1 VRGHWAVAQER
12 RPSDRPSPSPPAP
25 EREGDGLPWW
35 EWAYAPA
42 WGLVVLGYLLVEAG
56 RRLRGPR

>member
-1 VRGHWAVAQER
+1 VTHR
-12 RPSDRPSPSPPAP
+12 
-25 EREGDGLPWW
+25 DGLPWW